1 MITSEVFKEGRRGRT
16 RGSYLLKKQRGWGG
30 WVDRRWPLLFHQGEA
45 GLFRKKRNT
54 FGISGLI
61 LRRFGEGRVS
71 FGSTNPSV
79 RHTLSPFQFLTYQD
93 SGQPRTQGLSSIRPL
108 SRYRDGKNRDPGN
121 QVGFSLLCQ
130 FKERFLSVQV
140 TCHFSFQSRSLS
152 LLSNS
157 MQTNEF
163 QERQQKHCVLWPKC
177 LLHRRRFE
185 TDFTSIETTVY
196 ESRVHCLS
204 SSKPILITA

>member
-30 WVDRRWPLLFHQGEA
+30 WVERRWPLLFHQGEA

-61 LRRFGEGRVS
+61 LRRFGEGRAS

-79 RHTLSPFQFLTYQD
+79 RHTLSSFQCLTYQD

-108 SRYRDGKNRDPGN
+108 SLAPGTGRTETLGIRLDSRFYVSSKND
-121 QVGFSLLCQ
+121 FSQ
-130 FKERFLSVQV
+130 FK
-140 TCHFSFQSRSLS
+140 
-152 LLSNS
+152 
-157 MQTNEF
+157 
-163 QERQQKHCVLWPKC
+163 
-177 LLHRRRFE
+177 
-185 TDFTSIETTVY
+185 
-196 ESRVHCLS
+196 
-204 SSKPILITA
+204 